1 MAQALGVIAGVVGIL
16 SSIGG
21 VVAAFANGGVK
32 MPSMP
37 SVPQYK
43 IPEDQMK
50 MLNQQIANNNALSN
64 QAQQQAQQA
73 LAMYSQ
79 GQLSPAYEAIYNQ
92 QYQNALNNLKQQLAA
107 AGFTQNSTQWQSAM
121 NSFNNWAN
129 TTKAQLLQKQLQ
141 DSLTAAGLS
150 AEQQKMMLS
159 SWQTQSGIT
168 AQNAQTQAAI
178 SNAYA
183 NQVSAYANAQAQR
196 DATTGAIIRAGQ
208 NFANSLGDL
217 GQSIGTSSQADSGI
231 SSGTGSLTTPEIS
244 SSLIE
249 GSNLSLGDLGQG
261 SFE

>member
-1 MAQALGVIAGVVGIL
+1 MAQALGIIGSVVGIL

-21 VVAAFANGGVK
+21 AIAAFAGKGVN

-43 IPEDQMK
+43 IPEDQLR

-73 LAMYSQ
+73 LAMYNQ
-79 GQLSPAYEAIYNQ
+79 GKLSPAYEAIYNQ
-92 QYQNALNNLKQQLAA
+92 QYQNALNNLKQHLAA
-107 AGFTQNSTQWQSAM
+107 AGFTENSTQWQSAM

-129 TTKAQLLQKQLQ
+129 TLKAQLLQKQLQ

-168 AQNAQTQAAI
+168 AQNAQNQAAI

-183 NQVSAYANAQAQR
+183 NQMSAYSNAQAQR
-196 DATTGAIIRAGQ
+196 DATTSALIGAGQ
-208 NFANSLGDL
+208 NLASSLGSL
-217 GQSIGTSSQADSGI
+217 GQSLGTSSKTNSE
-231 SSGTGSLTTPEIS
+231 TGSLTTPEIS
-244 SSLIE
+244 SSLIK
-249 GSNLSLGDLGQG
+249 GSNLSLGDLGQYT
-261 SFE
+261 FE